1 MAKAR
6 AIAQRRKAVN
16 NIKKITHTMQLIA
29 TARFQRSLNRAIG
42 TRPYTDKITELVQ
55 QVSQAGGSV
64 SHPLL
69 NKNEDVKRR
78 AVLLIT
84 SKRGLCGGYNANLIR
99 TATSLMNR
107 NHDAGYETDLHV
119 VGKKGVS
126 YYRFLGREIEKTY
139 PELPDAPSFA
149 QVEPIAVSFM
159 RDYEARRYNAVD
171 LVYMRFISVARQ
183 QPDELRLLP
192 IEAVEAAPPEDGT
205 AEADAETRIGGEIQY
220 DFSPEPEKLLAELLP
235 VTVKVRLFQCFC
247 DAVVSE
253 NVARMVAMKAATDA
267 ANEMTRMLSQRFNR
281 ARQTQITMELLDIMG
296 GVEALK

>member
-6 AIAQRRKAVN
+6 AIAQRRRAVN

-55 QVSQAGGSV
+55 QVSRAGGSV
-64 SHPLL
+64 THPLL
-69 NKNEDVKRR
+69 KKNEEAKRR

-107 NHDAGYETDLHV
+107 NHDAGYETDLHI

-126 YYRFLGREIEKTY
+126 YYRFLGRKIERTY

-159 RDYEARRYNAVD
+159 RDYEAGGYSAVD
-171 LVYMRFISVARQ
+171 VVYMRFISVARQ

-192 IEAVEAAPPEDGT
+192 IEAVEKVAGEAETTEAG
-205 AEADAETRIGGEIQY
+205 AEARAGGEIQY
-220 DFSPEPEKLLAELLP
+220 DFSPEPEQLLAELLP